1 MSVHPPN
8 RHLHRLAIRAAL
20 VSSLA
25 WLLAQPAAA
34 APDEALIFRVRS
46 SDSAITAF
54 IELAATRSLTFRT
67 LVALIQASDGIVYV
81 EPGDC
86 GAHGAR
92 ACLKGWVGAAG
103 PNRFLRVMVSRRR
116 ADSDIDFMGSIGHE
130 LQHTVEALSDPAT
143 INSAALYNFFSRI
156 APTSSR
162 RFETIEA
169 INAGDAVR
177 EELGRRIKY

>member
-8 RHLHRLAIRAAL
+8 RLLHGLAIRATL
-20 VSSLA
+20 VATLA
-25 WLLAQPAAA
+25 WSAPQAAA
-34 APDEALIFRVRS
+34 AADEGTILRVRS

-54 IELAATRSLTFRT
+54 IELAATRSLTFRK
-67 LVALIQASDGIVYV
+67 LVALVQASDGIVYI

-86 GAHGAR
+86 GAHAVR
-92 ACLKGWVGAAG
+92 ACLKGSVGAAG
-103 PNRFLRVMVSRRR
+103 PNRLLRVMVSRRR

-143 INSAALYNFFSRI
+143 ISSAALYNFFSRI
-156 APTSSR
+156 APSSSR
-162 RFETIEA
+162 SFETIAA

-177 EELGRRIKY
+177 DELGRRGPY